1 MLSSLYE
8 IAKNSVESKMQE
20 RVRTLRDEY
29 FAFVNEFPDG
39 KHRKDA
45 DRYYDFAYRL
55 IEDKVE

>member
-8 IAKNSVESKMQE
+8 IAKNSVESKKQE

-29 FAFVNEFPDG
+29 FAFVNEFPEG